1 MNPSSGLVYT
11 NHLMGLDKAN
21 VFHRW
26 IRFSAPLVL
35 SSCSVD
41 RCFAVCVCVCV
52 VPSRQQREPLSLSVT
67 ENPGSAKGVRVSGSE
82 LMLTALQGIEL
93 SYRAMVSSAPL
104 WTVVRLEL
112 NF

>member
-41 RCFAVCVCVCV
+41 RCFGVCVCA
-52 VPSRQQREPLSLSVT
+52 VPSRQVREPLSLSVT
-67 ENPGSAKGVRVSGSE
+67 ENPRSAKGVRVSGSE
-82 LMLTALQGIEL
+82 LIC
-93 SYRAMVSSAPL
+93 
-104 WTVVRLEL
+104 
-112 NF
+112 